1 MKAVLLPSWKSDP
14 QLVEVDV
21 PTPGPGQVVLKIAG
35 AGLCHSDLH
44 LLHDFE
50 EGMLPWKVPF
60 ILGHENS
67 GYVHAVGEGVD
78 TVALGQAVAVFG
90 PWGCGKCAACGRG
103 QDTYCVAPLDGYDSA
118 FGGGLGTDGGQ
129 AEYMLVPDA
138 RFLVPIPD
146 SLDPVAAAPLTD
158 AGLTPYHAVKLSVAK
173 MVPGSRV
180 VVIGAGGLGHM
191 GIQIIKA
198 MTAADVVAVD
208 VKPAARELAA
218 KSGADVVLDG
228 GAEDIVAQIK
238 EATHG
243 GAEVVIDFVGID
255 CHAGDGRRARASTR
269 ATSRSW
275 ASRAA
280 ASRSTCTPR
289 PTRPPMRSIYWGTRA
304 ELGEVLALAAKG
316 PDHAGVHDLRD
327 GQGPRR
333 LRRHGGRAADRP
345 RRHHAVAGTHGD
357 ARTEPGIRLDEF
369 PVSFLLLQ

>member
-1 MKAVLLPSWKSDP
+1 MKAVLLPNWKSDP
-14 QLVEVDV
+14 QIVEVDV

-50 EGMLPWKVPF
+50 EGMLPWHVPF

-78 TVALGQAVAVFG
+78 IVSVGEAVAVHG
-90 PWGCGKCAACGRG
+90 PWGCGKCDACKRG
-103 QDTYCVAPLDGYDSA
+103 QDTYCHAPLDGHDSA

-138 RFLVPIPD
+138 RFLVPIPEGM
-146 SLDPVAAAPLTD
+146 DPVAAAPLTD
-158 AGLTPYHAVKLSVAK
+158 AGLTPYHAVKLSVGK

-208 VKPAARELAA
+208 VKPAALELAR

-228 GAEDIVAQIK
+228 SAEDIGDQIK
-238 EATHG
+238 EATKG
-243 GAEVVIDFVGID
+243 GAEVVLDFVGTDATLATAVGACKYQSDLTLIGV
-255 CHAGDGRRARASTR
+255 AGGSFPFNLYA
-269 ATSRSW
+269 
-275 ASRAA
+275 
-280 ASRSTCTPR
+280 
-289 PTRPPMRSIYWGTRA
+289 PPYETAMRSIYWGTRN
-304 ELGEVLALAAKG
+304 ELREVLALAAKG
-316 PDHAGVHDLRD
+316 AITPEYTTYGLDDALTAYADMAAGKLT
-327 GQGPRR
+327 
-333 LRRHGGRAADRP
+333 GRAVIVP
-345 RRHHAVAGTHGD
+345 
-357 ARTEPGIRLDEF
+357 
-369 PVSFLLLQ
+369 

>member
-50 EGMLPWKVPF
+50 EGMLPWHVPF

-67 GYVHAVGEGVD
+67 GYVHAVGEGV
-78 TVALGQAVAVFG
+78 TSVQVGQAVAVHG
-90 PWGCGKCAACGRG
+90 SWGCGRCAACQRG
-103 QDTYCVAPLDGYDSA
+103 QDTYCVAPLDGHDSA

-129 AEYMLVPDA
+129 AEFMLVPDP

-146 SLDPVAAAPLTD
+146 ALDPVAAAPLTD

-198 MTAADVVAVD
+198 ISAADVVAVD
-208 VKPAARELAA
+208 VKPAAMELAR

-228 GAEDIVAQIK
+228 SAEDIVAQLK
-238 EATHG
+238 DATGG
-243 GAEVVIDFVGID
+243 GAEVVIDFVGTD
-255 CHAGDGRRARASTR
+255 ATLATAVGACKYQSDLTLVGVAGGSFPFNLYA
-269 ATSRSW
+269 
-275 ASRAA
+275 
-280 ASRSTCTPR
+280 
-289 PTRPPMRSIYWGTRA
+289 PPYETAMRSIYWGTRS
-304 ELGEVLALAAKG
+304 ELGEVLALAARG
-316 PDHAGVHDLRD
+316 LITPEYTTYSLDQALVAYAAMEAGSLV
-327 GQGPRR
+327 
-333 LRRHGGRAADRP
+333 GRAVITP
-345 RRHHAVAGTHGD
+345 
-357 ARTEPGIRLDEF
+357 
-369 PVSFLLLQ
+369 